1 MHDNNTE
8 VKVAE
13 IKIHSRK
20 FLYALCDVVQHQS
33 EGRR

>member
-13 IKIHSRK
+13 IKYTRK